1 MHLHLFDKLV
11 YSSRRQKLAAKVGK
25 GIILLMGN
33 EDSSMNYADNTY
45 PFRQD
50 STFIYY
56 AGIDIPGLAVI
67 LDTETGEET
76 LFGRE
81 AGIDDI
87 IWTGALPS
95 LQDLASVVN
104 IAKTRPY
111 AQLAEVLKSAQAS
124 GRRVHILPPYRPE
137 NKIKLSEW
145 LQQPISGLQQ
155 YASLELIKAVIS
167 QREIKD
173 EHEVAELEKAVSIS
187 ADMHLA
193 AIQSTRPGMMEYEI
207 AAKVEEAALA
217 GGGRL
222 SYPTILTINGQI
234 LHNHFHGNRVA
245 EGQMVLCDAGAENV
259 MHYAGDLTRT
269 FPVGKQFTTRQREV
283 YQVVLDS
290 LDHAVSLLKPGIQYK
305 EVHTQASIKLVEGLK
320 TLGLM
325 KGDPAEAVA
334 AGAHTLFF
342 QCGLG
347 HMMGLDVHD
356 MEDLGEQYVGY
367 TDTLKKSTEFGWKS
381 LRLGREL
388 QPGFVL
394 TVEPGVYVIPEL
406 IDRWVAEDKLS
417 NFIDYKTVAS
427 YRDFGGVRI
436 EDNYLITADGSRKL
450 GKDLPKTIAAIEAL
464 RQ

>member
-1 MHLHLFDKLV
+1 MHLHLFDRSV
-11 YSSRRQKLAAKVGK
+11 YSKRRQKLAAQVGK

-56 AGIDIPGLAVI
+56 AGIDIPGLAVV
-67 LDTETGEET
+67 LDTEIGEET

-95 LQDLASVVN
+95 LQDLASEVN

-111 AQLAEVLKSAQAS
+111 AQLADVLKSAQAS
-124 GRRVHILPPYRPE
+124 GRRIHILPPYRPE
-137 NKIKLSEW
+137 NKIRLSEW
-145 LQQPISGLQQ
+145 LEQPVNGLQQ
-155 YASLELIKAVIS
+155 YASMELIKAVIS
-167 QREIKD
+167 QRAIKD

-193 AIQSTRPGMMEYEI
+193 AIQYTKPGMMEYEI

-217 GGGRL
+217 AGGRL

-245 EGQMVLCDAGAENV
+245 EG
-259 MHYAGDLTRT
+259 HYAGDLTRT

-290 LDHAVSLLKPGIQYK
+290 LDHAVGLLKPGIQYK

-320 TLGLM
+320 ALGLM

-367 TDTLKKSTEFGWKS
+367 TDTLKKSTAFGWKS

-388 QPGFVL
+388 QSGFVL

-427 YRDFGGVRI
+427 YRDFGGIRI

>member
-11 YSSRRQKLAAKVGK
+11 YTERRKKLAANIGK
-25 GIILLMGN
+25 GLVLLMGN

-50 STFIYY
+50 STFLYY
-56 AGIDIPGLAVI
+56 AGIDIAGLALV
-67 LDTETGEET
+67 LDVESGEEI

-95 LQDLASVVN
+95 LQDLADATG
-104 IAKTRPY
+104 IAKSRPY
-111 AQLAEVLKSAQAS
+111 AQLADVLQQAKAT
-124 GRRVHILPPYRPE
+124 GRRIHILPPYRPE
-137 NKIKLSEW
+137 NKIKLAEW
-145 LQQPISGLQQ
+145 LQQPIGALQE
-155 YASLELIKAVIS
+155 YISLDLIKAVIA
-167 QREIKD
+167 QRECKD
-173 EHEVAELEKAVSIS
+173 AYEVAEMERAVDASV
-187 ADMHLA
+187 DMHLA
-193 AIQSTRPGMMEYEI
+193 AMKYTRPGMKEYEI

-217 GGGRL
+217 SGGRL

-234 LHNHFHGNRVA
+234 LHNHFHGNEVK
-245 EGQMVLCDAGAENV
+245 EGHMILCDAGAETA
-259 MHYAGDLTRT
+259 MRYAGDLTRT

-290 LDHAVSLLKPGIQYK
+290 LDHAVSLLRPGIQYK

-320 TLGLM
+320 ALQLM
-325 KGDPAEAVA
+325 KGDAAEAVA

-347 HMMGLDVHD
+347 HMIGLDVHD

-367 TDTLKKSTEFGWKS
+367 SDTLKKSTVFGWKS

-388 QPGFVL
+388 KEGFVL
-394 TVEPGVYVIPEL
+394 TVEPGVYIIPEL
-406 IDRWVAEDKLS
+406 IDRWVAENKLS
-417 NFIDYKTVAS
+417 NFIDYNVLAS
-427 YRDFGGVRI
+427 YRDFGGIRI
-436 EDNYLITADGSRKL
+436 EDNFLITANGSRKL
-450 GKDLPKTIAAIEAL
+450 GKDLPKTIAAVEAL

>member
-11 YSSRRQKLAAKVGK
+11 YSKRRQKLSAQVGK

-56 AGIDIPGLAVI
+56 GGIDIPGLAIV

-95 LQDLASVVN
+95 LQDLAAAVN

-111 AQLAEVLKSAQAS
+111 GELAAVIKSAAAS

-137 NKIKLSEW
+137 NKIRLSEW
-145 LQQPISGLQQ
+145 LEKPVSHLQEF
-155 YASLELIKAVIS
+155 ASLELIKAVIS

-187 ADMHLA
+187 ADMHMA
-193 AIQSTRPGMMEYEI
+193 AIQFTKPGMMEYEI
-207 AAKVEEAALA
+207 AAKVEEVALA
-217 GGGRL
+217 AGGRL

-234 LHNHFHGNRVA
+234 LHNHFHGNRVS
-245 EGQMVLCDAGAENV
+245 EGQMVLCDAGAENA

-320 TLGLM
+320 ALGLM

-388 QPGFVL
+388 KPGFVL

-436 EDNYLITADGSRKL
+436 EDNFLITAEGSRKL
-450 GKDLPKTIAAIEAL
+450 GKDLPKTIADIEAL